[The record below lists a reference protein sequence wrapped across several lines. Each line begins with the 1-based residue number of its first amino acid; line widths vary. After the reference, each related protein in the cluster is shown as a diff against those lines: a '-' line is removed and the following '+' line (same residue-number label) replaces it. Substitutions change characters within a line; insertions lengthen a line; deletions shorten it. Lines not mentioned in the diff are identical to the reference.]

1 MFELVDTGEL
11 IIMALLAGLA
21 IFILWESFKREQP
34 ASRSTSAAPGLTAA
48 ELGLLIGAGVVAVMG
63 ILALLD
69 PTDPPMSGRY
79 AFFWNALV
87 DAFGPLGMALVL
99 WISSALILGVWH
111 VRRKARLTSA
121 QKRVVHSGR

>member
-21 IFILWESFKREQP
+21 IFILWESFKRERP
-34 ASRSTSAAPGLTAA
+34 ASRSTSTVPGQTAT

-63 ILALLD
+63 VLALLD
-69 PTDPPMSGRY
+69 HTDPRQSGRY

-87 DAFGPLGMALVL
+87 DTFGQVGIAVTL
-99 WISSALILGVWH
+99 WITAALTLCVWH
-111 VRRKARLTSA
+111 ARRQARLSSPQRQT
-121 QKRVVHSGR
+121 QSGR